1 MLARTRHA
9 VHAIATIVAAAGLV
23 VAGSAHAQTIIDQ
36 WSSIVAPP
44 PPAVKAVTVDRATTA
59 LLMLDFNHQ
68 TCNEQRRPR
77 CVASI
82 PKVKQ
87 LLAAARAAKIPVVY
101 SLGGGGTPADLP
113 AELAPTPDEPIVTSG
128 VDKFAKTD
136 LGKILE
142 DKGVKTV
149 IVVGAAAHGAVL
161 YTASDAA
168 MRGLKVIVPV
178 DGMSADNAYAEQYTA
193 WHLANAP
200 IISAAVTLT
209 TLAELKF

>member
-9 VHAIATIVAAAGLV
+9 IHPIATIVAAAGLI
-23 VAGSAHAQTIIDQ
+23 VAGSARAQTIIDQ

-44 PPAVKAVTVDRATTA
+44 PPAVKPVTVDRATTA

-87 LLAAARAAKIPVVY
+87 LLAAARAAKVPVVY
-101 SLGGGGTPADLP
+101 SLGGGGKPADLP
-113 AELAPTPDEPIVTSG
+113 AELAPTADEPIVTSG

-200 IISAAVTLT
+200 IISTAVTLT